1 VSRRAGNHP
10 GYGALERSGSGA
22 EMAPV
27 NVCVQTYHAALL
39 LSEMTFVDVAVR
51 PALLGVDAD
60 VAPIVV

>member
-1 VSRRAGNHP
+1 
-10 GYGALERSGSGA
+10 
-22 EMAPV
+22 MAPV
-27 NVCVQTYHAALL
+27 NVFVQTYHAALL